1 MTEEFNGKRD
11 GLMAK
16 EMVPPRPHCSNKT
29 LTSLYPRMMIIIAS
43 EGIRTME
50 LVTTPFGPS

>member
-1 MTEEFNGKRD
+1 
-11 GLMAK
+11 
-16 EMVPPRPHCSNKT
+16 
-29 LTSLYPRMMIIIAS
+29 LYPRMMIIIAS